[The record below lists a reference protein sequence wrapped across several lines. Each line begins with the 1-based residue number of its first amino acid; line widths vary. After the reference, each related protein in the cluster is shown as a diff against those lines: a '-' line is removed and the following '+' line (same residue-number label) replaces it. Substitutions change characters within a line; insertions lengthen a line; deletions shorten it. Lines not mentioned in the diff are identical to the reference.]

1 MISTKMWYSL
11 FATFSLSLAIFFKKI
26 GLLMGVPTFRLF
38 LQFMIIA
45 AFTLNINLF
54 IFKRKYVIDIKKIKP
69 SEWKMIFLAGS
80 FLFAAHLVSTF
91 GLGFTTSINYSFINR
106 STLIFSTILSFLF
119 LGEKMDRD
127 MTVLII
133 AFFVGV
139 YLVSTAGQLIIPRFG
154 DLLILVGSLFFASFS
169 ITQKLINKKVSPE
182 LISWGVLSSS
192 AVYSILA
199 SLLLKINILSLDSFL
214 FILLA
219 GFFEAIVIVFM
230 NKTIQITSV
239 TYYYM
244 MTMLTPIINGFL
256 GIIFL
261 NESFQAVQI
270 IGGIIIVIS
279 VILAQ
284 RLKF

>member
-1 MISTKMWYSL
+1 MK
-11 FATFSLSLAIFFKKI
+11 
-26 GLLMGVPTFRLF
+26 
-38 LQFMIIA
+38 
-45 AFTLNINLF
+45 
-54 IFKRKYVIDIKKIKP
+54 
-69 SEWKMIFLAGS
+69 
-80 FLFAAHLVSTF
+80 
-91 GLGFTTSINYSFINR
+91 NYI
-106 STLIFSTILSFLF
+106 
-119 LGEKMDRD
+119 
-127 MTVLII
+127 
-133 AFFVGV
+133 
-139 YLVSTAGQLIIPRFG
+139 
-154 DLLILVGSLFFASFS
+154 
-169 ITQKLINKKVSPE
+169 KVSPE

-199 SLLLKINILSLDSFL
+199 SLLLKINILSLDGFL

-270 IGGIIIVIS
+270 IGGIILVIS

>member
-1 MISTKMWYSL
+1 
-11 FATFSLSLAIFFKKI
+11 
-26 GLLMGVPTFRLF
+26 
-38 LQFMIIA
+38 
-45 AFTLNINLF
+45 
-54 IFKRKYVIDIKKIKP
+54 
-69 SEWKMIFLAGS
+69 
-80 FLFAAHLVSTF
+80 
-91 GLGFTTSINYSFINR
+91 
-106 STLIFSTILSFLF
+106 
-119 LGEKMDRD
+119 

-192 AVYSILA
+192 AGYSILA
-199 SLLLKINILSLDSFL
+199 SLLLKINILSLDGFL

-270 IGGIIIVIS
+270 IGGIILIIS